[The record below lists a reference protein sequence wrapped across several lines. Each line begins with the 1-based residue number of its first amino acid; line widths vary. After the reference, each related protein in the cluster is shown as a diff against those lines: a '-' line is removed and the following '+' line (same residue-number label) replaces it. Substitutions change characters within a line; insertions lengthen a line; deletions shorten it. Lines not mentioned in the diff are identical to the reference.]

1 MIRTALLLMLTLS
14 PAAAAAQQR
23 VVALGGSVTE
33 IVFALGQEDRL
44 VGRDST
50 STYPVE
56 AQALP
61 DLGYVRALSAEG
73 VLSVDPDLIL
83 AEEGAGP
90 PGTLDLLRQSGIAFV
105 TVPGA
110 TDAAGVVAR
119 IAVVGDALG
128 VGERA
133 SGLAKTLERDLAQV
147 AAERPADP
155 ARVLFLISVQ
165 GGKIMASGRGTA
177 ADAMIHLAGG
187 INVID
192 AYKGYKTITDE
203 ALGATSPDVV
213 LLMDRGASDPDTAA
227 GAEALDQVRALPALA
242 ATKAVREGRVVK
254 MDGLYLLGFGPRT
267 AAAARDLA
275 TAIAP

>member
-213 LLMDRGASDPDTAA
+213 LLMDRGASDPRAETAA
-227 GAEALDQVRALPALA
+227 ALDRLRGLPAVA
-242 ATKAVREGRVVK
+242 ATPAVRNGKVVS

-267 AAAARDLA
+267 AAAASDLSRML
-275 TAIAP
+275 TQ